1 MLKKNKRLTSNE
13 VNDQPITSWIYINKD
28 TRTLIEYRNLHSL
41 LLELVQVHDLN
52 LPRTLDVD
60 LLLNSR
66 VDITVTDSYGDVHN
80 IAIGE
85 HSPDRNIYF
94 NKENNLLN

>member
-13 VNDQPITSWIYINKD
+13 VNDQPRTSWIYINKD